1 MLEIKRKYYHF
12 KTFGT
17 FGRFAKV
24 QGHWRKKNFCRSDKP
39 VKIHYLDKRG
49 ITVFLLIRSIDQDF
63 CPNKEW
69 ERIFMR
75 WMFICGISRNI
86 YLSRELSA
94 EESLGYAW
102 REVENTNRINKYSHL
117 LVLKSEIN
125 NINNSTTNNLKTKRS
140 NGN

>member
-1 MLEIKRKYYHF
+1 
-12 KTFGT
+12 
-17 FGRFAKV
+17 
-24 QGHWRKKNFCRSDKP
+24 
-39 VKIHYLDKRG
+39 
-49 ITVFLLIRSIDQDF
+49 
-63 CPNKEW
+63 
-69 ERIFMR
+69 
-75 WMFICGISRNI
+75 MFIYGISRNI